1 VRKSVGYLSL
11 GWGAVA
17 AISIAVVAVQSQT
30 PAAQFSTTIVGRVSN
45 HEVRAGDTLR
55 SLGARFGVDA
65 ATIAADN
72 DLRVT
77 AKLTP
82 GQILRIDARHI
93 VPPAV
98 MSNELV
104 INIPQRMLFHA
115 DQQGEYSAYPVAV
128 GRPDWPTPFGAFT
141 IVEKEEHPTWD
152 VPRSIQEEMRRLG
165 KPVTSTVPPGPDN
178 PLGDYFLRL
187 SFPSVG
193 VHGTP
198 STSSIYGLVT
208 HGCIRLHPDD
218 IATLFP
224 KVDVGAAGR
233 LLYEPVLL
241 ARTAAGLFLEMHPD
255 AYRRGPSDP
264 RAVVHRIAD
273 AAGVCAEVDWR
284 LVEEVV
290 RHRHGIARPISV
302 REPTSSGPKQEH
314 THRSRDGS

>member
-1 VRKSVGYLSL
+1 
-11 GWGAVA
+11 
-17 AISIAVVAVQSQT
+17 
-30 PAAQFSTTIVGRVSN
+30 
-45 HEVRAGDTLR
+45 
-55 SLGARFGVDA
+55 
-65 ATIAADN
+65 
-72 DLRVT
+72 
-77 AKLTP
+77 
-82 GQILRIDARHI
+82 
-93 VPPAV
+93 
-98 MSNELV
+98 
-104 INIPQRMLFHA
+104 
-115 DQQGEYSAYPVAV
+115 
-128 GRPDWPTPFGAFT
+128 
-141 IVEKEEHPTWD
+141 
-152 VPRSIQEEMRRLG
+152 MRRLG

-241 ARTAAGLFLEMHPD
+241 ARTAAGLFLEVHPD